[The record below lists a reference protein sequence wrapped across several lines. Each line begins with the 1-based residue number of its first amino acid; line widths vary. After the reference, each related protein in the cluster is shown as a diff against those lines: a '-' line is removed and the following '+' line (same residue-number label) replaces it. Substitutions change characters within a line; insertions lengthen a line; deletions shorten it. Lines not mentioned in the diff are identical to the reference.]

1 LKYVPCQVLFIHR
14 YSGNMPLATAA
25 TISSSYL
32 LSTVNMIYALHLCR
46 DLPDPAIG
54 LPYPGVLVFAV
65 GIAGNLYHHYLL
77 SRLRSGSSG
86 GDKGHRIPRGGLFE
100 LVTCPHYLFEII
112 GLFGFAM
119 ISQTTPWPLA
129 LLRTSPAGAAP
140 PGGGISPSSRTS
152 RPRSKPWCRSSC
164 RVRPDLQSARR
175 ASTPCRCPDSNQLFE
190 NREYRVRT

>member
-32 LSTVNMIYALHLCR
+32 LSTVNMIYALHLC
-46 DLPDPAIG
+46 PPGPAIG

-100 LVTCPHYLFEII
+100 LVPALPLRDHRVVRLRHDLADDTVASGTAAYLTGRSCATRRWYQSKFE
-112 GLFGFAM
+112 
-119 ISQTTPWPLA
+119 
-129 LLRTSPAGAAP
+129 
-140 PGGGISPSSRTS
+140 
-152 RPRSKPWCRSSC
+152 
-164 RVRPDLQSARR
+164 V
-175 ASTPCRCPDSNQLFE
+175 
-190 NREYRVRT
+190 